1 MADKTMGGLPD
12 PSKINPYGAPSADVE
27 EYQRSLEDSVRALE
41 QRYAQPNWFNVAAGF
56 LKPQLGGFSAS
67 LGSAAQAM
75 GENVEKQRESQLPI
89 AQMRAQL
96 AASKIAMG
104 QNKTAADMVKEHE
117 TGGAPL
123 HQLPDLVAKLTQL
136 GSPLAAGPKARLD
149 EARKSQDT
157 MVQRA
162 QLVRAQNEQEMSKI
176 NSDLANKVI
185 TIAEAGRRRA
195 ALPPVPDVPD
205 LFAAPKPSAEGE
217 TPPPAA
223 GAAPPKPPE
232 LLDRNAPAYSGAAPP
247 PPEPAAVAAPATA
260 DTDIAAP
267 VKKSIIKPVIDLSN
281 ETNKTEAGIRARA
294 ELAATYAK
302 DGNEVYNYLRTN
314 AGPETYNDNT
324 TPIQNALGLLGYGV
338 TDPVRK
344 AELEGKAKKVM
355 NVLSGNAFNALLKA
369 VNTGVGG
376 KVGDLYAQINLPVEE
391 FVRAKFPPELQDYA
405 KDLAQ
410 NLAQV
415 SIARQK
421 LGGVS
426 PNAARNTELHLYGE
440 SSPTLNSSPLAA
452 MKSLMHLHT
461 SYDQMRDMYNFVD
474 QVDMGEHPEY
484 EVDPNNDVTRMFDIM
499 RSKGY
504 KALAAEYAKKHRSIE
519 EATQK
524 RK

>member
-1 MADKTMGGLPD
+1 
-12 PSKINPYGAPSADVE
+12 
-27 EYQRSLEDSVRALE
+27 
-41 QRYAQPNWFNVAAGF
+41 
-56 LKPQLGGFSAS
+56 LGGFGAS
-67 LGSAAQAM
+67 LGSAAQAL
-75 GENVEKQRESQLPI
+75 GENVEKQRESQLPS

-96 AASKIAMG
+96 AASKISMG
-104 QNKTAADMVKEHE
+104 QNKTAADMVREHE
-117 TGGAPL
+117 AGGAPL

-136 GSPLAAGPKARLD
+136 GSPLAAGPQARLG

-162 QLVRAQNEQEMSKI
+162 QLVRAQNEQEMAKI
-176 NSDLANKVI
+176 NSDLANKTI

-205 LFAAPKPSAEGE
+205 LFAMPKPAVEGAA
-217 TPPPAA
+217 PPPAA
-223 GAAPPKPPE
+223 GVAPPKPPE
-232 LLDRNAPAYSGAAPP
+232 LLDRNAPAYSGTDTTPP
-247 PPEPAAVAAPATA
+247 PAAAAAVATDAAT
-260 DTDIAAP
+260 P
-267 VKKSIIKPVIDLSN
+267 VKKTFIKPVIDLSS
-281 ETNKTEAGIRARA
+281 ETNKTEANIRARA
-294 ELAATYAK
+294 DLATSYAK
-302 DGNEVYNYLRTN
+302 DGNEVYTYLRTN

-324 TPIQNALGLLGYGV
+324 TPIQNALGLLGYGI
-338 TDPVRK
+338 TDPVKK

-504 KALAAEYAKKHRSIE
+504 KDLAADYAKKHRGIE